1 VTHTESIPP
10 GESAAALLPEDWEVS
25 AVAPESPAQAEVI
38 GQTIAGIMHMLAELG
53 SDLRSL
59 DGITL
64 ATDCKQTASEIQQLR
79 AGEIPLEAA
88 DLPESLDL
96 GRTVPVWR
104 GGELR
109 FHIVLRASLGVM
121 AISGKKKD
129 YELAVASLAHEA
141 AHVEHEGHLYRQL
154 PQLRARPL
162 ECGNRSRA
170 AFIKALDTW
179 SEYSASRSSAMF
191 RPGALQDFDSV
202 FSKLLRQSVPACRA
216 IIASCRKHG
225 ITPKAFLDLQQ
236 LFGDLFIRAGY
247 LLGHLHGL
255 EWNLDEH
262 APRAAVLLEKRP
274 EMRDV
279 MARLGNALHLLWL
292 TEYAWDSI
300 EVFAPVYDLLLEAME
315 LYGLSFHKNNEEY
328 TVKLLFRSRGGRA

>member
-1 VTHTESIPP
+1 
-10 GESAAALLPEDWEVS
+10 VS
-25 AVAPESPAQAEVI
+25 AVAPESPAQAEI
-38 GQTIAGIMHMLAELG
+38 IAQTIAGIMHVLAESG

-64 ATDCKQTASEIQQLR
+64 ATDCKQTAAEIQQLR
-79 AGEIPLEAA
+79 AGEIPLERAE
-88 DLPESLDL
+88 LPESLDL

-104 GGELR
+104 DDELR

-154 PQLRARPL
+154 PQLRARSR
-162 ECGNRSRA
+162 ECSNCSRA

-179 SEYSASRSSAMF
+179 SEYSASRSAAIF
-191 RPGALQDFDSV
+191 RPSTLDDLDSV
-202 FSKLLRQSVPACRA
+202 FAKLLRRSAPACRA
-216 IIASCRKHG
+216 IMANCRKHG
-225 ITPKAFLDLQQ
+225 ITPQAFLDLQQ
-236 LFGDLFIRAGY
+236 LFGDLFIGAGY

-262 APRAAVLLEKRP
+262 APRAAALLRKLP
-274 EMRDV
+274 EMQDV
-279 MARLGNALHLLWL
+279 MARLGKALHLLWL

-300 EVFAPVYDLLLEAME
+300 EVFAPVYDLLLETME
-315 LYGLSFHKNNEEY
+315 LYGLSFHKNNNEEY
-328 TVKLLFRSRGGRA
+328 IVKLRFRPRVGGAS